1 MNEWWSEQAAGLIFG
16 IAGSVGGVLG
26 GLLGAAAGALIPQG
40 RGKPLVYGLF
50 GTLVILAIA
59 SVALG
64 LWALVGGQPR
74 HVWMPPLLV
83 GGVTLVSILPSG
95 LCLPRWY
102 RQAEQRRLEAGEF
115 RRSL

>member
-64 LWALVGGQPR
+64 LVALLGGQPR

-83 GGVTLVSILPSG
+83 GGVMLVSILPSG
-95 LCLPRWY
+95 LWLPRWY